1 MASLAPTGASF
12 LGSRFLS
19 GESEAGF
26 CVRAPQATRLELWI
40 YSVATGADPIL
51 RQAMTAQGDGSFAFT
66 VAIADLTALG
76 LQDAIYYGYRAWG
89 PNWLFDPT
97 WTPGSGGGFIT
108 DVDSG
113 GNRFN
118 PNKLLIDPYALE
130 VSHNPLT
137 PSQPDPSIYLSGA
150 TSRLVD
156 TGPFAPKGIV
166 LDLPSPDFGTKPTN
180 ALKDDIIY
188 EAHLRGLTKNDPTV
202 AANLQGTYAGAA
214 QRAGYLADLGVTA
227 VEFQPIHETQNALND
242 LQQFVAYQNY
252 WGYDSFSFFAP
263 DRRYASD
270 QSAGGPTR
278 EWIAM
283 VKAFHA
289 AGLKVYV
296 DVVYNH
302 FNESKVD
309 DITGTIGR
317 IFSLR
322 GLDNPNYYE
331 TLGPS
336 GPNLYEND
344 NGVGPNVNAATLTV
358 RNLVLDSL
366 KYWTNFMGADG
377 FRFDLAAVLGNANA
391 QGGFSFNR
399 DDPENILNRAVAELP
414 ARPAAGGSGVD
425 LIAEPYTANA
435 QGQEQGN
442 FPVGW
447 SEWND
452 RFRDVFRSS
461 QNKLNVAITTPG
473 SIAMRFAGSVD
484 LFGARGRKPWNSI
497 NYITTH
503 DGFTLRDLY
512 SYEQPNNNQAFPFGP
527 SIGGRSASDELC
539 WDHGGDPVQQ
549 IQAARTGL
557 ALLILSAGTPMMSGG
572 SEFYRTQFGNN
583 NPYNLDTSANWF
595 DWQAASQQTALTTY
609 TRTLLQFRRAHPC
622 LRPADFFTGTDHN
635 GNGLKDLTWYFD
647 SGAEVDQTYF
657 ANPNNHFLAYRLDG
671 SEFGDPAASVYVAY
685 NGWSDAITANL
696 PAPLP
701 GNSWFLVADTSSAA
715 ESWGNIYAAG
725 QELPLGGSSYTVQ
738 SRSVVLLIEW

>member
-1 MASLAPTGASF
+1 MATPAPTGASF

-19 GESEAGF
+19 GKSEAGF

-40 YSVATGADPIL
+40 YAVATGADPIL
-51 RQAMTAQGDGSFAFT
+51 RQAMTPQGDGSFAFT
-66 VAIADLTALG
+66 VTIADLTG

-89 PNWLFDPT
+89 PNWPFDPA
-97 WTPGSGGGFIT
+97 WTPGSGAGFAT

-118 PNKLLIDPYALE
+118 PNKLLLDPYALE

-137 PSQPDPSIYLSGA
+137 PSQPDPTLYLSGA
-150 TSRLVD
+150 ASRLVD

-166 LDLPSPDFGTKPTN
+166 LDLPNPDFGAKPAT
-180 ALKDDIIY
+180 AFKDEIIY
-188 EAHLRGLTKNDPTV
+188 EVHLRGLTKNDPAV
-202 AANLQGTYAGAA
+202 PANLQGTYAGAA
-214 QRAGYLADLGVTA
+214 LRAAYLRDLGVTA
-227 VEFQPIHETQNALND
+227 VEFQPIHETQNSLND
-242 LQQFVAYQNY
+242 LPQFLAYQNY
-252 WGYDSFSFFAP
+252 WGYDSVSFFAP

-270 QSAGGPTR
+270 QSAGGPTS

-302 FNESKVD
+302 HNESKVD
-309 DITGTIGR
+309 DVTGTIGR

-331 TLGPS
+331 ALSPS
-336 GPNLYEND
+336 QTNFYEND

-366 KYWTNFMGADG
+366 KYWTNFLGADG

-399 DDPENILNRAVAELP
+399 DDPDNILNRTVSELP
-414 ARPAAGGSGVD
+414 ARPPAGGAGVD

-452 RFRDVFRSS
+452 RFRDVFRAS
-461 QNKLNVAITTPG
+461 QNKLGFVPVTPG
-473 SIAMRFAGSVD
+473 AMATRFAGSDD

-497 NYITTH
+497 NYITSH

-512 SYEQPNNNQAFPFGP
+512 SFSQPMNNQPFPFGP
-527 SIGGRSASDELC
+527 SIGGRSAADEMC

-557 ALLILSAGTPMMSGG
+557 ALLLLSAGTPMLSGG

-583 NPYNLDTSANWF
+583 NAFNLDTSANWL
-595 DWQAASQQTALTTY
+595 DWQAAAQQAALTSY
-609 TRTLLQFRRAHPC
+609 TRNLLQFRSAHPC

-657 ANPNNHFLAYRLDG
+657 QNPDNHFLAYRLDG
-671 SEFGDPAASVYVAY
+671 SESGDSVTSVYVAY
-685 NGWSDAITANL
+685 NGWFNPIPAAI
-696 PAPLP
+696 PPPLA
-701 GNSWFLVADTSSAA
+701 GNSWFVVADTSAAA
-715 ESWGNIYAAG
+715 EPWGNIHAAG
-725 QELPLGGSSYTVQ
+725 QEANLSGQTYSVQ
-738 SRSVVLLIEW
+738 GRSVVLLIER